1 MLIILRDQGLPLPAG
16 AILISPWVDLTHSF
30 PSVAET
36 SPLDYIPSHGFL
48 QRPSAAWPPP
58 NSDDMEL
65 IAKQKVD
72 RSTNRE
78 MSNPFVSQGTIAG
91 PQPARE
97 CLSVHV
103 HQENLDSREGVG
115 KSVPVETNNALSPP
129 ENIIPQPSRNLSIFL
144 DGKLI
149 EIKDQIQMYTTNQ
162 LLSHP
167 LVSPALQPS
176 LGGLPPL
183 LIMTGGGEMLRDEQ
197 IYLAH
202 KAANPANYPPA
213 ETYLDESPEARDVLN
228 KWKPTDVQLQV
239 WDDLCHVAPT
249 LSFTR
254 PAKYM
259 YRSIAQFGAWALARA
274 QQTEIEIPDDDE
286 VSITSADSDTD
297 AGSVSDIKINRDTR
311 VASNGSIHA
320 QARSQ
325 NKVGKAGDALPAF
338 RNHMVRQRVDRHGH
352 IYDLAPASS
361 LPALQM
367 PADDIGVIKPGPVR
381 KWLMAKQKWDVKF
394 AKEKRK
400 VQKKR
405 MEEMLTGFEGFGDD
419 EVPPPSALA
428 GRRVV
433 KMPQTEKK
441 KMSWGMSLWSLWGSS
456 HDGKAV
462 RFPRLFGFEHTDSVR
477 RSSARREQMERRG
490 GQASL
495 QLTAYMLTLLT
506 APYVINL
513 ARVLVVAP
521 LRILDRREAT
531 VITTPTRTLLS
542 LSCSSQKE
550 AVKKQTTCPHLL
562 SPIKEK
568 TAHWIPPTIPE
579 SLDRQLSLP
588 AARRRSWYLV
598 NKALNW
604 VMKEPRKYRYC

>member
-1 MLIILRDQGLPLPAG
+1 
-16 AILISPWVDLTHSF
+16 
-30 PSVAET
+30 
-36 SPLDYIPSHGFL
+36 
-48 QRPSAAWPPP
+48 
-58 NSDDMEL
+58 MEL

-78 MSNPFVSQGTIAG
+78 MLNPFVSQGTTG
-91 PQPARE
+91 EPQPAAHS
-97 CLSVHV
+97 LSVHV
-103 HQENLDSREGVG
+103 TLENPDSREDVER
-115 KSVPVETNNALSPP
+115 SVSVKTNNALSPP
-129 ENIIPQPSRNLSIFL
+129 ENIVPQPSRNLSIFL
-144 DGKLI
+144 DGKLT

-202 KAANPANYPPA
+202 KAANPAKYPPA

-274 QQTEIEIPDDDE
+274 QQTEIEIPDDDDE

-297 AGSVSDIKINRDTR
+297 AGSVSDIKINRDTH
-311 VASNGSIHA
+311 VASNGSIDA
-320 QARSQ
+320 QAKPQ
-325 NKVGKAGDALPAF
+325 NKVGKAGDALPTF

-352 IYDLAPASS
+352 IYDLVPASS

-367 PADDIGVIKPGPVR
+367 PANEIGVIKPGPVR

-405 MEEMLTGFEGFGDD
+405 MKDMLNGFEGFGDN

-433 KMPQTEKK
+433 KMPPTEKK

-462 RFPRLFGFEHTDSVR
+462 RLPCLLDLNTLIASVDRARGASRWRGEETKHCYNSR
-477 RSSARREQMERRG
+477 RTSSH
-490 GQASL
+490 S
-495 QLTAYMLTLLT
+495 
-506 APYVINL
+506 
-513 ARVLVVAP
+513 
-521 LRILDRREAT
+521 
-531 VITTPTRTLLS
+531 
-542 LSCSSQKE
+542 
-550 AVKKQTTCPHLL
+550 
-562 SPIKEK
+562 
-568 TAHWIPPTIPE
+568 
-579 SLDRQLSLP
+579 
-588 AARRRSWYLV
+588 
-598 NKALNW
+598 
-604 VMKEPRKYRYC
+604 